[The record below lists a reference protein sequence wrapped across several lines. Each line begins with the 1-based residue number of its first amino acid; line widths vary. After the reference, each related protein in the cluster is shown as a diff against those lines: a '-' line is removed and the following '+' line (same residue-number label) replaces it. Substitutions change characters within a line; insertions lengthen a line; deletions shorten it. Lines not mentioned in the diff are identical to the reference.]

1 MMRDPFVEFAAGLM
15 VVLGFVG
22 VMCLVGVVEGVIR

>member
-1 MMRDPFVEFAAGLM
+1 MRDPFVEFAAGLM
-15 VVLGFVG
+15 VVLAFVG